1 MYHLDVGAMYPNI
14 ILTNRLQPN
23 AMVDDSTCA
32 ACDFNQSKNNCKRK
46 MEWVWR
52 GDYNP
57 ATKGEYQRA
66 KDQLSLE
73 RFEGG
78 VGFHQLSEAEQAEHV
93 ATRLKQYAK
102 KAYNRTKVT
111 EEVTRKDTICMR
123 ENDFYV
129 NTVRDFRDKR
139 YVLKKLTKVWGGKV
153 KKATDP
159 VSKKDAEDKA
169 LVYDSLQVA
178 HKCILNSFYGYVMRK
193 GARWRSMEM
202 AGIVTKTGADL
213 IVQARKL
220 VEQIG
225 RPLELDTDG
234 IWCILPQSFPD
245 VFNFKTSSGS
255 KFKLEYPCIMLN
267 ADVHNNFTNHQYQ
280 TLKDPKKRLYQ
291 TRSECS
297 IYFEVDGPY
306 RCMVIPASTEEGK
319 LLKKRYAVFNFDGS
333 LAELKGFELKR
344 RGELELVKTF
354 QRQVFERFLNGES
367 LVECYDSVADIANH
381 WLDVIDTQGES
392 LEIDELVDLI
402 SENRNMSRQLDDYGD
417 QKGTSQTTARRL
429 GEFLGAEIIKDKGL
443 NCKFII
449 AERPHGAP
457 VTERAIPT
465 AIWKAEPAVMK
476 HYLKKWLK
484 SPEMEDDDYD
494 IRSIL
499 DWDYYKNRLGKSIQK
514 IITIPAALQKIP
526 NPVPRL
532 PHPEWLRRT
541 VRRLNDRY
549 QQKSITSMFGPP
561 SSVGKKNKSDG
572 KAVIDIED
580 TIGNAKG
587 SGRPVVH
594 STRRKKDQESRSEET
609 ESSNKETASPSSGS
623 SEVQQ
628 KVALSEDTFQDW
640 LSRKKGIWNFKER
653 RKRSRRN
660 RSTASTLTSTKNPDE
675 TSKKKQKK
683 TAGSM
688 EGFIRDAA
696 QSLAENEWHI
706 LEVRDPS
713 SSEGGASTSGEL
725 ILWIMLTNGSIQ
737 KLNITTPRT
746 LFVSCKNEVL
756 EVASPA
762 LSVKRVEKHL
772 PHNKAAKYLFEVT
785 MPEYT
790 YRSNSW
796 LDHFRSNNNES
807 VIESFYELGASKV
820 LRSILRLGCVCQVSN
835 SAVTKNGK
843 YALSDLKCVEQSR
856 RGRYLNSDLPFRKI
870 FLYERLLSRSK
881 TGLIVVFVVD
891 SSSSDSTTDEKV
903 VVDSQ
908 CFIWV
913 VKPGGNKAQRNISK
927 KVCESMFLELM
938 QQLMRHVQDPEDET
952 ESPFARLSFESQ
964 CQVDSLTFVDTEDK
978 AFRGVNDVL
987 NSYSQANNGPTLLLL
1002 NSTKSSS
1009 QIRKRL
1015 PSSNSYPLIVLPSPL
1030 GQTQSASTSLL
1041 SLNWEKESIQHCF
1054 EAYLYVNA
1062 ESLEKQI
1069 EYSRYAKVPVGNL
1082 GTDAIITAYDVMLAR
1097 VLQKNR
1103 ALLWCSSKAGCP
1115 DIGINSLSLA
1125 QGSSIMSLANGHS
1138 DDLDSNDIWG
1148 DEDENISPVVSYPG
1162 AYRSICAEIDI
1173 HYLAIAAL
1181 SDARANGVSGKV
1193 GGETSLANSNA
1204 PLGDEMSTAISLPIL
1219 RSLVQ
1224 TWLHDASALS
1234 MQVADQLLG
1243 HVYRLISSPGATLND
1258 PALHRV
1264 VVSLMK
1270 TAFNQL
1276 LGEFQRL
1283 GSTIISAN
1291 FNRIVIATNK
1301 SSLPEAVEYVDFVI
1315 ATIKKRMASID
1326 GSADFGRLSLQRNN
1340 FYAHYVFL
1348 DEHNYGGLLFENR
1361 YPENEEEDKWA
1372 FEIDMP
1378 TDEGQVEK
1386 ITVVPTV
1393 QSGWNISH
1401 YLASEMSQ
1409 EYFRL
1414 IVSRFSK
1421 DVYRKQVQ
1429 LEEKAL
1435 ELDAKEMHEE
1445 KTEEEVSRLSSREQL
1460 HLFKKKL
1467 ISKNFATYLTQC
1479 VGEII
1484 KDNDGPESFPQLPG
1498 SHLGMSSPV
1507 LEFIKNVIAVLELD
1521 PDVDTEVQ
1529 HLKKSL
1535 LAQIGVQEYS
1545 AQAKWE
1551 NPCASFILS
1560 DVFCSQCQECRDVDL
1575 CILPAL
1581 EENETSAWT
1590 CDGCSTPYDVDSI
1603 ERRLVGAIQRKCIRY
1618 QLQDLRCTKTERVS
1632 TRILSRQSETSQKL
1646 KLDISR
1652 KEVASQLRILHN
1664 LAQHYEL
1671 EWLLETAANLLQTL

>member
-1 MYHLDVGAMYPNI
+1 MYPNI
-14 ILTNRLQPN
+14 ILTNRLQPS

-57 ATKGEYQRA
+57 ATKGEYDRA
-66 KDQLSLE
+66 RDQLSLE

-78 VGFHQLSEAEQAEHV
+78 LGFHQLSEAEQAKHV

-102 KAYNRTKVT
+102 NAYNKSKVT
-111 EEVTRKDTICMR
+111 QEVTRKDTVCMR

-245 VFNFKTSSGS
+245 VFNFKTTSGS

-280 TLKDPKKRLYQ
+280 TLKDPRKRMYE

-344 RGELELVKTF
+344 RGELELIKTF
-354 QRQVFERFLNGES
+354 QSQVFERFLNGES
-367 LVECYDSVADIANH
+367 LADCYDSVADIANH
-381 WLDVIDTQGES
+381 WLDVIDTQGDS

-402 SENRNMSRQLDDYGD
+402 SENRSMSRQLEDYGD

-476 HYLKKWLK
+476 NYLRKWLK
-484 SPEMEDDDYD
+484 SPEMEDDDFD
-494 IRSIL
+494 IRNIL
-499 DWDYYKNRLGKSIQK
+499 DWDYYKERLGKTIQK
-514 IITIPAALQKIP
+514 IITIPAALQNVP

-549 QQKSITSMFGPP
+549 QQKSITAMFQPVSLVP
-561 SSVGKKNKSDG
+561 NRS
-572 KAVIDIED
+572 KACAKAIVDIED
-580 TIGNAKG
+580 TMGNDLHSS
-587 SGRPVVH
+587 SGTPIVH
-594 STRRKKDQESRSEET
+594 STRRKKDNDATSTMELEPSNEEPPNT
-609 ESSNKETASPSSGS
+609 SLM
-623 SEVQQ
+623 QD
-628 KVALSEDTFQDW
+628 KVSLSEDTFQEW
-640 LSRKKGIWNFKER
+640 LSRKKGIWDFKER

-660 RSTASTLTSTKNPDE
+660 VSALPAVTPLKNPE
-675 TSKKKQKK
+675 GVSKKKQRK
-683 TAGSM
+683 TVGSV

-706 LEVRDPS
+706 LEIRDPS
-713 SSEGGASTSGEL
+713 SSEAGVASSSGEL

-737 KLNITTPRT
+737 KLYITSPRT
-746 LFVSCKNEVL
+746 LFVSCINFVE
-756 EVASPA
+756 EISSAA
-762 LSVKRVEKHL
+762 LTVKRVEKHL
-772 PHNKAAKYLFEVT
+772 PHNKTATYLFEVT

-796 LDHFRSNNNES
+796 LDHFRSKNGDS
-807 VIESFYELGASKV
+807 LIESFYELGASKV
-820 LRSILRLGCVCQVSN
+820 LRSILRLGCICQVRK
-835 SAVTKNGK
+835 SAQPKNGK
-843 YALSDLKCVEQSR
+843 YALSDLKSVEQTR
-856 RGRYLNSDLPFRKI
+856 KGKYLNSNLRFRKI

-881 TGLIVVFVVD
+881 TGILVVFIVEQ
-891 SSSSDSTTDEKV
+891 SKSDSILTADKV
-903 VVDSQ
+903 SVNSQ
-908 CFIWV
+908 CCIWV
-913 VKPGGNKAQRNISK
+913 VKPGGSKGQRNISTK
-927 KVCESMFLELM
+927 ICESIFSELM
-938 QQLMRHVQDPEDET
+938 EQLKQHIQDPEDEVDT
-952 ESPFARLSFESQ
+952 PLARLSFESQ
-964 CQVDSLTFVDTEDK
+964 CHIDSLAFVDTEEK
-978 AFRGVNDVL
+978 AFRGANDVL
-987 NSYSQANNGPTLLLL
+987 NSYSQANNGPTLLLC
-1002 NSTKSSS
+1002 NSTKSSQ
-1009 QIRKRL
+1009 QIRKKM
-1015 PSSNSYPLIVLPSPL
+1015 PSSNTYPLVVLPSPP
-1030 GQTQSASTSLL
+1030 GQTQSSSNSML
-1041 SLNWEKESIQHCF
+1041 SLNWEKEFVQHCF
-1054 EAYLYVNA
+1054 EAYLYANA
-1062 ESLEKQI
+1062 ESLTKYI
-1069 EYSRYAKVPVGNL
+1069 EYSRYAKIPVGNL
-1082 GTDAIITAYDVMLAR
+1082 GTDATIMAYDVMLAR
-1097 VLQKNR
+1097 FLQKNR

-1115 DIGINSLSLA
+1115 DIGLDSLSLA
-1125 QGSSIMSLANGHS
+1125 PGSSITTLANGQS
-1138 DDLDSNDIWG
+1138 KELDSNDIWG
-1148 DEDENISPVVSYPG
+1148 DENDNASPAVSYPG
-1162 AYRSICAEIDI
+1162 AYRSVCAEIDI

-1181 SDARANGVSGKV
+1181 SDSRVAGASGKV
-1193 GGETSLANSNA
+1193 GGETSLASSNA

-1219 RSLVQ
+1219 RSLIQ
-1224 TWLHDASALS
+1224 SWLHDASSLS
-1234 MQVADQLLG
+1234 MQVADELLG
-1243 HVYRLISSPGATLND
+1243 HMYRLISSAGASLND

-1301 SSLPEAVEYVDFVI
+1301 PTLPEAIEYVDFVI
-1315 ATIKKRMASID
+1315 ATIKKRMAKID
-1326 GSADFGRLSLQRNN
+1326 GSADFSRLSLQRNN

-1348 DEHNYGGLLFENR
+1348 DEHNFGGLLFENR
-1361 YPENEEEDKWA
+1361 LPEDEEEDKWA
-1372 FEIDMP
+1372 FELDMP
-1378 TDEGQVEK
+1378 TDEGGTET

-1401 YLASEMSQ
+1401 YLASEMAQ
-1409 EYFRL
+1409 EFFRL
-1414 IVSRFSK
+1414 VISRFSK

-1429 LEEKAL
+1429 LEERAL
-1435 ELDAKEMHEE
+1435 EHEENHMHEGVD
-1445 KTEEEVSRLSSREQL
+1445 EEEESRLSPREQL
-1460 HLFKKKL
+1460 HLFKKNL
-1467 ISKNFATYLTQC
+1467 ISKNFASYLTQC

-1498 SHLGMSSPV
+1498 SHLKLTDPV
-1507 LEFIKNVIAVLELD
+1507 LEFIKNVIVVLELD
-1521 PDVDTEVQ
+1521 PDVDNEVQ
-1529 HLKKSL
+1529 QLKKSL

-1545 AQAKWE
+1545 AQTKWE
-1551 NPCASFILS
+1551 NPCASFILP
-1560 DVFCSQCQECRDVDL
+1560 DVFCSQCQECRDLDL
-1575 CILPAL
+1575 CILPPVE
-1581 EENETSAWT
+1581 EENEKAAWT
-1590 CDGCSTPYDVDSI
+1590 CDGCRTPYDVDSI
-1603 ERRLVGAIQRKCIRY
+1603 EQRLVEAIERKCIRY
-1618 QLQDLRCTKTERVS
+1618 QLQDLRCTKTGRVS
-1632 TRILSRQSETSQKL
+1632 TRILSRQSDTSQKL

-1652 KEVASQLRILHN
+1652 EEVSSQLRVLFN
-1664 LAQHYEL
+1664 LSQHYEL
-1671 EWLLETAANLLQTL
+1671 EWLQETTANLLQTL